1 MGSTTFQRYR
11 RGIVVLGIGAASVLG
26 LGSSALVSAQ
36 GIDEAGAKLYPNF
49 VTDSMLLDADKDPNN
64 WLLYGRDY
72 SSTRYSPLSQI
83 NQTNVS
89 KLVPKWQLSF
99 GVLDGQDSQAIA
111 VNGTV
116 YVTSSYNKV
125 WSVDGATGKV
135 NWKYEREL
143 PGDVFPKLCCD
154 VVNRGVAVYKN
165 KVYLATLDAHV
176 VALDNATGKVVWDKK
191 MGDYTY
197 AETFTLMPMALRNK
211 IIIGTSGAEY
221 GVRGWIA
228 ALNAD
233 SGDQVW
239 KTYTIPAKG
248 EPGNETWA
256 GESWKYG
263 GGSAWITGSY
273 DRDTN
278 TIFWPVGNP
287 GPDFDRHV
295 REGDNLF
302 TNSTL
307 AMDPDTGKMKSYFN
321 YTPNDPYDYDGV
333 NEVILVDLGGKKLW
347 LHGSRNGHL
356 YGIDRATTTKTKY
369 GDEHKCV
376 WATQLQR
383 VNWTKEPINPSN
395 NCKPIYNYPEKDVVY
410 DKVTTDIAPSLDGGK
425 EWHPMSYSHRTKMV
439 YVPGYDFAMDL
450 QAKKMEWKRGEWY
463 LGAKVLNFN
472 AGSGYVKAYNAE
484 TGKLVWSR
492 SQSTPGTGGTTSTGG
507 GLVFY
512 GDPEGMFNAVRD
524 DTGELMYS
532 FNIGTGI
539 YGNVTTYTANG
550 KQFVAVVAGAGGG
563 GIWPLHYADWYKK
576 HSKGGVLTVF
586 GLPD

>member
-1 MGSTTFQRYR
+1 MVKQLLLNRAA
-11 RGIVVLGIGAASVLG
+11 VVAAFALASGGAW
-26 LGSSALVSAQ
+26 AQ
-36 GIDEAGAKLYPNF
+36 GLDEAAAKLYPNY
-49 VTDSMLLDADKDPNN
+49 VTDDMLLNADKDAQN

-72 SSTRYSPLSQI
+72 QTTRYSPLAQV
-83 NQTNVS
+83 NQSNV
-89 KLVPKWQLSF
+89 KNLKAAWQLSF
-99 GVLDGQDSQAIA
+99 GVLDGQDSQAVA

-165 KVYLATLDAHV
+165 KVYLATLDAHI

-197 AETFTLMPMALRNK
+197 AETFTIMPMALRNK
-211 IIIGTSGAEY
+211 IIFGTAGAEY

-228 ALNAD
+228 AIDAD
-233 SGDQVW
+233 TGAPVW
-239 KTYTIPAKG
+239 KTYTIPGPG
-248 EPGNETWA
+248 EPGNDTWA

-273 DRDTN
+273 DKETN
-278 TIFWPVGNP
+278 TLYWPVGNP

-295 REGDNLF
+295 RLGDNLF
-302 TNSTL
+302 TNSNL
-307 AMDPDTGKMKSYFN
+307 ALDPDTGKIRSYFN

-333 NEVILVDLGGKKLW
+333 NEMILADVGGKKLW
-347 LHGSRNGHL
+347 LHGSRNGHI
-356 YGIDRATTTKTKY
+356 YGIDRVNTIKSKA
-369 GDEHKCV
+369 GQEHKCV
-376 WATQLQR
+376 WVTALQR
-383 VNWTKEPINPSN
+383 VNWTKPITPAN
-395 NCKPIYNYPEKDVVY
+395 NCKPIYNWPEKDVVY

-425 EWHPMSYSHRTKMV
+425 EWHPMSYSRRTKMV
-439 YVPGYDFAMDL
+439 YVPVYDFAMDL

-472 AGSGYVKAYNAE
+472 AGAGHVKAFDAA
-484 TGKLVWSR
+484 TGALVWSK
-492 SQSTPGTGGTTSTGG
+492 SQSEPATGGLLSTGG

-512 GDPEGMFNAVRD
+512 GDPQGFFNALND
-524 DTGELMYS
+524 ETGEHLWS
-532 FNIGTGI
+532 FQLGSGV
-539 YGNVTTYTANG
+539 YGNPTTYSANG
-550 KQFVAVVAGAGGG
+550 KQYVAIVWGAGGG

-576 HSKGGVLTVF
+576 HSKGGGLTVF
-586 GLPD
+586 ALD